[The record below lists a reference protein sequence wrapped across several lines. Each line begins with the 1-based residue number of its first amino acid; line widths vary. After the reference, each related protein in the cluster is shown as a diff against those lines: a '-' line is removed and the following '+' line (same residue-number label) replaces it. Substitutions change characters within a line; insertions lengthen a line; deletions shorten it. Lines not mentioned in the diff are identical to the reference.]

1 MAHLWDTV
9 LRKVAERFISSLPP
23 EEEAHCRQV
32 ILDDLCREPDR
43 RSPLESFPNRP
54 GTIECFIK
62 GWHFR
67 YSIENSNTITVYTIY
82 YSPDN
87 PKSPLY
93 GWFPT
98 GPRPP
103 QIS

>member
-1 MAHLWDTV
+1 MTHLWDAV
-9 LRKVAERFISSLPP
+9 LREVAERFVSELHP
-23 EEEAHCRQV
+23 EEKAHCRQV
-32 ILDDLCREPDR
+32 ILDDLCKEPDR
-43 RSPLESFPNRP
+43 RPTLESFPNRP
-54 GTIECFIK
+54 GTIECSIK

-67 YSIENSNTITVYTIY
+67 YGIENSNTITIYTIQ

-93 GWFPT
+93 GLFPT